1 MNSIKVLRNKNIVKY
16 LSQIDRKELYDDA
29 YRTILDKEDC
39 LCTISYAHK
48 VVGFSI
54 LEYDEKSG
62 FVFIYI
68 FPNYRHRGYGS
79 LAIKECENIM
89 NVSKLHKITTVYL
102 NNNELASSFAKKH
115 GYIKEFASSEMIYEG
130 AKFDL
135 PVLPIRQYEDKDY
148 LEAFTLAE
156 EAFHV
161 MRLSTGCFPNS
172 KINEPS
178 EESRKR
184 WLKDADESFVYV
196 LDNEVV
202 GFANIDGP
210 EIDSIS
216 IKISQQGKGLGRN
229 FVKYLTNLIL
239 DNEKDSP
246 YLWCV
251 VGNKKARKLYES
263 LGYKEVLTMAF
274 ANKIKE

>member
-1 MNSIKVLRNKNIVKY
+1 MNNIKVRKNKNIVKY
-16 LSQIDRKELYDDA
+16 LSLIDRKELDDDT
-29 YRTILDKEDC
+29 YSTITDKEDC
-39 LCTISYAHK
+39 LYAISYAHE

-54 LEYDEKSG
+54 LEYDNESG
-62 FVFIYI
+62 FVYVYI
-68 FPNYRHRGYGS
+68 FPNYRQQGYGS

-89 NVSKLHKITTVYL
+89 NASKLHKITTAYL
-102 NNNELASSFAKKH
+102 NNNELAGSFAKKH
-115 GYIKEFASSEMIYEG
+115 GYIKEFASSEMIYKG
-130 AKFDL
+130 DKFDL
-135 PVLPIRQYEDKDY
+135 PDLPIRQYEDKDY

-156 EAFHV
+156 EAFHI
-161 MRLSTGCFPNS
+161 MRLSTGYFPNS

-184 WLKDADESFVYV
+184 WLKYADESFVYV

-216 IKISQQGKGLGRN
+216 IKISQQGKGFGRN

-239 DNEKDSP
+239 DNEKDQP